1 MSFEAGTKCWYP
13 HKEQGWIGG
22 EVTKNEFCEG
32 TYHLELKLEDGETVS
47 IETDSLEN
55 DGHHPTLPVLRN
67 PPILE
72 STDDLTTL
80 SYLNEPAVLHA
91 IKKRYMDGQIYTYSG
106 IVLIAAN
113 PFDKV
118 DHLYSREMIQNYSS
132 KRKDELEPHLFAIAE
147 EAFRFMVHEKANQT
161 VVVSGESGAGKTVSA
176 KYIMR
181 YFASVQESNNGEGE
195 MEMSQIESQILATNP
210 IMEAFGNAKTT
221 RNDNSSRFGKYL
233 QILFDENTTIRG
245 SKIRTYLLE
254 KSRLVYQ
261 PQTERNYH
269 IFYQI
274 LEGLPK
280 PLKQELHLSSAKDYH
295 YTNQGGQPDIVGV
308 DDAQEYKI
316 TTDALSLV
324 GITHET
330 QLGIFKI
337 LAGLL
342 HIGNIEMKMTRN
354 DASLSSDEPNLQIA
368 CKLLGID
375 AFNFAKWIVKKQI
388 ITRSEKIVTNL
399 NYNQALIAR
408 DSVAKFIYSTLFDW
422 LVDNIN
428 KTLYDPELDQQDH
441 VFSFIGI
448 LDIYGFEHFEKNSF
462 EQFCINYANEKLQQE
477 FNQHVFKLE
486 QEEYVKE
493 EIEWSF
499 IEFSDNQPCI
509 DLIEN
514 KLGILSLLDEESRLP
529 SGSDESW
536 TSKLYS
542 AFNKPPSNQVFSKP
556 RFGQTKF
563 IVSHYAVDVA
573 YEVEGFIEKNRD
585 SVSSGHLDVFKAT
598 TNQIFKQ
605 ILDNEEPR
613 TDDALQEQSTE
624 KKITMPPRL
633 SQKKP
638 TLGSMFKKSLGEL
651 MAIINSTNVH
661 YIRCIKP
668 NSEKMSWKFD
678 NLMVLS
684 QLRACGVLETIRIS
698 CAGFPSRWTFDEF
711 VQRYFVLTDYSQW
724 SKILHNPDLPKE
736 TIVNFCQ
743 SILDATISDSAK
755 YQIGNTKIFFKA
767 GMLAFLEKVR
777 TNKMNRICIIIQKK
791 IRARYYRLQYLQT
804 MESIKK
810 CQNQIRSLLV
820 RARVDRE
827 LKTRAAIL
835 LQSNIRAVC
844 KRRYYRAAIRQI
856 MQLQCTCKRKLILDN
871 INRQFILM
879 ATISIQSYVRSYGHK
894 TYYRTAKKSSIL
906 VQSTMRMQLAKRRYI
921 VLQKEEEE
929 RNIKANYGTGLLEE
943 AIEFKNSFIM
953 NLEMLNDSYIRLTQL
968 LQGDFSNISS
978 KERQEYETIVNGYND
993 KISKLKTLQVEIMNA
1008 LNEKNALKERKKK
1021 QSSLIHSH
1029 MQSLTHIKGS
1039 KPSRLSDEVR
1049 SIKQELAFIENVIAQ
1064 DFTTTYSAN
1073 KNDKVKGLGIAGQQV
1088 KPKLVN
1094 VIRRETGNPDLLELL
1109 MDLNCYTLEVTEGY
1123 LKKVNATEV
1132 NEDNVLGPIHV
1143 ITTVVSSLVRNGL
1156 LIQSSKFVSKVL
1168 LTIESIAMNLP
1179 KDQTMLGGIFWLS
1192 NLSRFPA
1199 FAANQKTLYE
1209 ENGSDEKDK
1218 LTLVYLNDLENETL
1232 KVFDKIYSTWLVK
1245 LMKHASTSME
1255 ISGMVLNE
1263 KLFKDPGDE
1272 KFAKLFTFL
1281 NEFDAV
1287 MCKFQVGNS
1296 MRTKIFNDTLKCLNV
1311 MLFNDLIT
1319 KCPALNWK
1327 YGYEVDK
1334 NIGQLTGWFEPRIED
1349 ARSNLIQMVQ
1359 GVKIL
1364 QLKMGSLNEFK
1375 LLFDF
1380 WYALNPAQIQAILLK
1395 YKPANRGE
1403 AGVPN
1408 EILNYLANLVKRENL
1423 SLPGKMEIM
1432 LSTEFDSAKNHLH
1445 YDTGAIPHNCNTEG
1459 LTNVNKIIEL
1469 SRKK

>member
-1 MSFEAGTKCWYP
+1 MSFEVGTKCWYP

-22 EVTKNEFCEG
+22 EVTKNDFFEG
-32 TYHLELKLEDGETVS
+32 TFHLELKLEDGETVS
-47 IETDSLEN
+47 IETNSFEN
-55 DGHHPTLPVLRN
+55 DDDHPTLPVLRN

-91 IKKRYMDGQIYTYSG
+91 IKKRYMNGQIYTYSG

-147 EAFRFMVHEKANQT
+147 EAYRFMVHEKANQT

-181 YFASVQESNNGEGE
+181 YFASVQESNNREGE
-195 MEMSQIESQILATNP
+195 VEMSQIESQILATNP

-254 KSRLVYQ
+254 ISRLVYQ
-261 PQTERNYH
+261 PETERNYH

-274 LEGLPK
+274 LEGLPE
-280 PLKQELHLSSAKDYH
+280 PVKQELHLSSPKDYH
-295 YTNQGGQPDIVGV
+295 YTNQGGQPNIAGIDE
-308 DDAQEYKI
+308 AREYKI

-324 GITHET
+324 GINHET

-354 DASLSSDEPNLQIA
+354 DASLSSEEQNLQIA
-368 CKLLGID
+368 CELLGID
-375 AFNFAKWIVKKQI
+375 PFNFAKWIVKKQI
-388 ITRSEKIVTNL
+388 VTRSEKIVTNL

-536 TSKLYS
+536 ASKLYS
-542 AFNKPPSNQVFSKP
+542 AFNKPPSNEVFSKP

-563 IVSHYAVDVA
+563 IVSHYAVDVE

-585 SVSSGHLDVFKAT
+585 SVSLGHLDVFKAT
-598 TNQIFKQ
+598 TNPIFKQ
-605 ILDNEEPR
+605 ILDNRELRSEDAPEE
-613 TDDALQEQSTE
+613 QNTE
-624 KKITMPPRL
+624 KKIMIPARL

-668 NSEKMSWKFD
+668 NSEKKPWEFD

-711 VQRYFVLTDYSQW
+711 VQRYFLLTDYSLW
-724 SKILHNPDLPKE
+724 SGILYNPDLPKE
-736 TIVNFCQ
+736 EIVNFCQ

-767 GMLAFLEKVR
+767 GMLAFLEKLR
-777 TNKMNRICIIIQKK
+777 TNKMNEICIIIQKK

-810 CQNQIRSLLV
+810 CQSQIRSLLV
-820 RARVDRE
+820 RTRVDHE

-835 LQSNIRAVC
+835 LQTNIRALW
-844 KRRYYRAAIRQI
+844 KREYYRAAIGQI
-856 MQLQCTCKRKLILDN
+856 VKLQCTCKSKLILDSV
-871 INRQFILM
+871 NRKFMLM
-879 ATISIQSYVRSYGHK
+879 AAVIIQSYIRSYGHK
-894 TYYRTAKKSSIL
+894 TDYRTLKRSSVL
-906 VQSTMRMQLAKRRYI
+906 VQSAMRMQLARRRYI
-921 VLQKEEEE
+921 VLQKEAEE
-929 RNIKANYGTGLLEE
+929 RNIRASYGIGLLEE
-943 AIEFKNSFIM
+943 AIEFKNSFIL
-953 NLEMLNDSYIRLTQL
+953 NLEMLNDSYTRLTQL
-968 LQGDFSNISS
+968 LQGDLSNIPS
-978 KERQEYETIVNGYND
+978 KQRQEYETIVNGYND
-993 KISKLKTLQVEIMNA
+993 KISKLKTLQGEIMNT
-1008 LNEKNALKERKKK
+1008 LNKKNALKERKKK
-1021 QSSLIHSH
+1021 QSSLIQSH
-1029 MQSLTHIKGS
+1029 MQSLAAIKGN
-1039 KPSRLSDEVR
+1039 KPSRLSDEVK
-1049 SIKQELAFIENVIAQ
+1049 SMKQELAFIENVIAQ
-1064 DFTTTYSAN
+1064 DFTTTYSTN

-1094 VIRRETGNPDLLELL
+1094 VIRRESGNPDLLELL

-1123 LKKVNATEV
+1123 LKKVNVTEV
-1132 NEDNVLGPIHV
+1132 NGDNVLGPIHV

-1156 LIQSSKFVSKVL
+1156 LIQSSKFISKVL
-1168 LTIESIAMNLP
+1168 LTVESIVMSLP
-1179 KDQTMLGGIFWLS
+1179 KDETMLGGIFWLS
-1192 NLSRFPA
+1192 NLSRLPA

-1209 ENGSDEKDK
+1209 GNGGDEKDK
-1218 LTLVYLNDLENETL
+1218 LTLIYLNDLENETL

-1245 LMKHASTSME
+1245 FMKHASAHIE
-1255 ISGMVLNE
+1255 IFDMVLNE
-1263 KLFKDPGDE
+1263 KLFKNSGDE

-1287 MCKFQVGNS
+1287 LCKFQVGDS
-1296 MRTKIFNDTLKCLNV
+1296 MHTKIFNDTLKYLNV

-1327 YGYEVDK
+1327 YGYEVDR
-1334 NIGQLTGWFEPRIED
+1334 NIERLVSWFEPRIED
-1349 ARSNLIQMVQ
+1349 VRPNLIQIIQ
-1359 GVKIL
+1359 AVKIL
-1364 QLKMGSLNEFK
+1364 QLNISNLNEFK

-1395 YKPANRGE
+1395 YKPANKGE

-1408 EILNYLANLVKRENL
+1408 EILNYLANVIKRENL

-1432 LSTEFDSAKNHLH
+1432 LSAQFDSAKNHLR
-1445 YDTGAIPHNCNTEG
+1445 YDTSAITQNSNTEG
-1459 LTNVNKIIEL
+1459 LATVSKIIKL
-1469 SRKK
+1469 DRK

>member
-1 MSFEAGTKCWYP
+1 MSFEVGTKCWYP

-22 EVTKNEFCEG
+22 EVTKNMFSEG

-47 IETDSLEN
+47 IETDNLESDSSN
-55 DGHHPTLPVLRN
+55 PSLPVLRN

-91 IKKRYMDGQIYTYSG
+91 IKKRYLDSQIYTYSG

-118 DHLYSREMIQNYSS
+118 DHLYSREMIQSYSN

-147 EAFRFMVHEKANQT
+147 EAYRFMLREKTNQT
-161 VVVSGESGAGKTVSA
+161 IVVSGESGAGKTVSA

-181 YFASVQESNNGEGE
+181 YFASVQENNGCEE
-195 MEMSQIESQILATNP
+195 DVEMSQIESQILATNP

-233 QILFDENTTIRG
+233 QILFDENTTIKG

-261 PQTERNYH
+261 PEAERNYH

-274 LEGLPK
+274 LKGLSES
-280 PLKQELHLSSAKDYH
+280 LKQELHLSSAKDYH
-295 YTNQGGQPDIVGV
+295 YTNQGGQANITGV
-308 DDAQEYKI
+308 NDAQEYKV

-324 GITHET
+324 GIDHET

-354 DASLSSDEPNLQIA
+354 DASLSSEEPNLLTA
-368 CKLLGID
+368 CELLGID
-375 AFNFAKWIVKKQI
+375 PFNFAKWIVKKQI

-428 KTLYDPELDQQDH
+428 KTLYDPELDQQNH
-441 VFSFIGI
+441 TFSFIGI

-542 AFNKPPSNQVFSKP
+542 AFDKPPSNQVFSKP

-573 YEVEGFIEKNRD
+573 YEVGGFIEKNRD
-585 SVSSGHLDVFKAT
+585 SVSLGHLDVFKAT
-598 TNQIFKQ
+598 TNPIFKQ
-605 ILDNEEPR
+605 ILDNRESR
-613 TDDALQEQSTE
+613 TDDASQDQDTE
-624 KKITMPPRL
+624 KKMMIPTMQ

-668 NSEKMSWKFD
+668 NSEKKPWMFD

-711 VQRYFVLTDYSQW
+711 VQRYFLLRDYDQW
-724 SKILHNPDLPKE
+724 SKIIYSPDLPRD

-743 SILDATISDSAK
+743 SILDATFSESTK
-755 YQIGNTKIFFKA
+755 YQIGTTKIFFKA
-767 GMLAFLEKVR
+767 GMLAFLEKER
-777 TNKMNRICIIIQKK
+777 INKMNKICTTIQKK
-791 IRARYYRLQYLQT
+791 IRARYYRNHYLQT
-804 MESIKK
+804 MKSIKK
-810 CQNQIRSLLV
+810 FQNQLRSLLV
-820 RARVDRE
+820 RTRVDHE
-827 LKTRAAIL
+827 LKFRAAVL
-835 LQSNIRAVC
+835 LQSNIRAIW
-844 KRRYYRAAIRQI
+844 KRQYYKSIVIQI
-856 MQLQCTCKRKLILDN
+856 IELQCACKRKLILDN
-871 INRQFILM
+871 IERQFTLM
-879 ATISIQSYVRSYGHK
+879 ATISIQSYIRSYRHK
-894 TYYRTAKKSSIL
+894 THYRTAKKSTIL
-906 VQSTMRMQLAKRRYI
+906 VQSSMRRQLAKRRYI
-921 VLQKEEEE
+921 ELKKEAEE
-929 RNIKANYGTGLLEE
+929 RLIMANSGISLLEDS
-943 AIEFKNSFIM
+943 IEFKNSFIL
-953 NLEMLNDSYIRLTQL
+953 NLEMLNDSYIRLTKL
-968 LQGDFSNISS
+968 LQGDLSNIPS
-978 KERQEYETIVNGYND
+978 KERQEYKTLVNGYNE
-993 KISKLKTLQVEIMNA
+993 KISKLKTSQVKIMSM
-1008 LNEKNALKERKKK
+1008 LNERNALKEKKEK
-1021 QSSLIHSH
+1021 QATLIKSH
-1029 MQSLTHIKGS
+1029 MQSLAAIKS
-1039 KPSRLSDEVR
+1039 KKPSRLSDEIK
-1049 SIKQELAFIENVIAQ
+1049 SMKQELAFIENVIAQ
-1064 DFTTTYSAN
+1064 DFATTYSAN
-1073 KNDKVKGLGIAGQQV
+1073 RNDKTRGLGIAGQKV
-1088 KPKLVN
+1088 RSKLVN
-1094 VIRRETGNPDLLELL
+1094 VIRRESGNPDLLELL
-1109 MDLNCYTLEVTEGY
+1109 MDLNSYTLEITEGY
-1123 LKKVNATEV
+1123 LKKISITEV
-1132 NEDNVLGPIHV
+1132 DDDNVLSPIQV
-1143 ITTVVSSLVRNGL
+1143 ITIITDSLVKNGL
-1156 LIQSSKFVSKVL
+1156 LIQSSKFVSKAL
-1168 LTIESIAMNLP
+1168 LTIETIVMSLP
-1179 KDQTMLGGIFWLS
+1179 RDQTMIGGIFWLS
-1192 NLSRFPA
+1192 NLSRFPS
-1199 FAANQKTLYE
+1199 FAVQQKLLYDG
-1209 ENGSDEKDK
+1209 NAKDDKDK
-1218 LTLVYLNDLENETL
+1218 LTLVYLNDLESETI
-1232 KVFDKIYSTWLVK
+1232 KVFDKIYSIWLVK
-1245 LMKHASTSME
+1245 LMKYTSMNIE
-1255 ISGMVLNE
+1255 ISDMILNDRLLKNSGNE
-1263 KLFKDPGDE
+1263 RFVKLFS
-1272 KFAKLFTFL
+1272 FL
-1281 NEFDAV
+1281 DEFDKV
-1287 MCKFQVGNS
+1287 MCKFQVSNS
-1296 MRTKIFNDTLKCLNV
+1296 MRTKVYNDILKFLNV

-1319 KCPALNWK
+1319 KCFTLNWK
-1327 YGYEVDK
+1327 YGFEVDK
-1334 NIGQLTGWFEPRIED
+1334 NIGQLMTWFEPRIEN
-1349 ARSNLIQMVQ
+1349 ARSNFVHMIQS
-1359 GVKIL
+1359 VKIL
-1364 QLKMGSLNEFK
+1364 QTKMTNLNEFK
-1375 LLFDF
+1375 LLFDL
-1380 WYALNPAQIQAILLK
+1380 WYALNPAQIQTILMK
-1395 YKPANRGE
+1395 YKPTNKDE

-1408 EILNYLANLVKRENL
+1408 EILTYMANLVKREN
-1423 SLPGKMEIM
+1423 SVLPRKMEIM
-1432 LSTEFDSAKNHLH
+1432 LSTKFDSARSHLYH
-1445 YDTGAIPHNCNTEG
+1445 DTDAMPRSFNAEG
-1459 LTNVNKIIEL
+1459 LDIVNKILEL
-1469 SRKK
+1469 S